1 MKKKVQIDLNLTQ
14 HNVQKKHPVQVNT
27 WVNTALDARKN
38 ADHPANNASGR
49 KLQLNMTF
57 CKSILNRR

>member
-1 MKKKVQIDLNLTQ
+1 MKKEIRIDLSVSQ
-14 HNVQKKHPVQVNT
+14 HPNRNNPVQVNS
-27 WVNTALDARKN
+27 WVNKALDAR
-38 ADHPANNASGR
+38 NNINTPKEHSSGR

>member
-1 MKKKVQIDLNLTQ
+1 MKKKVQIDLNISQ
-14 HNVQKKHPVQVNT
+14 HSNKNAPVQVNS
-27 WVNTALDARKN
+27 WVNKALNSRDELDGSTEN
-38 ADHPANNASGR
+38 DSGR

>member
-1 MKKKVQIDLNLTQ
+1 MKQELQIDLNVMQLTQ
-14 HNVQKKHPVQVNT
+14 KTKPVEVNA
-27 WVNTALDARKN
+27 WVNKALDAKN
-38 ADHPANNASGR
+38 NSNNPEDASGK

>member
-1 MKKKVQIDLNLTQ
+1 MRKKIQIDLNVSQ
-14 HNVQKKHPVQVNT
+14 RSSKSSPVQVNS
-27 WVNTALDARKN
+27 WVNKALDSR
-38 ADHPANNASGR
+38 NNKSSSTESDSGR